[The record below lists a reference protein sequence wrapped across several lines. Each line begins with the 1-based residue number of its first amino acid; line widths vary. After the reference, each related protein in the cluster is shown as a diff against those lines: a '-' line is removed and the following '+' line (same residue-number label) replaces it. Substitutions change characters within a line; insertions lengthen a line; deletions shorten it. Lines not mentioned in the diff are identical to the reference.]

1 MNAWK
6 AVFTGEES
14 CLWRGKDG
22 EVLKELG
29 GRRLF
34 LEEEVVCREG
44 EREDVWQQRRHIVKK
59 SRDWWRV
66 SKR

>member
-29 GRRLF
+29 GKEALSRRRGGMQRGGEGGCVAAKKTHSQ
-34 LEEEVVCREG
+34 EE
-44 EREDVWQQRRHIVKK
+44 
-59 SRDWWRV
+59 
-66 SKR
+66 